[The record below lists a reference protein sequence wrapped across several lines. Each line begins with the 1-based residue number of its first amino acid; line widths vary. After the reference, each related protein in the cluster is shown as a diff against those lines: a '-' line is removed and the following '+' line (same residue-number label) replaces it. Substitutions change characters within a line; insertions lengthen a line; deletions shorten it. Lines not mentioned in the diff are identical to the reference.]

1 MHQNGSNQANISTL
15 VYITKYS
22 FCDSC
27 HRAGAATSIRS
38 SVVHE
43 CPNSSHK
50 RTAKNHGSIQPT
62 KVTIRPWLHHSLL
75 RILPT
80 VTQFQRIA
88 FCTSLAVINAP
99 HVSFWCETQHNSAEP
114 YQKLQTKLLA
124 WLRGELKSEA
134 NLLRF
139 HEAFCDWRDAQPED
153 DSLAWRLLQ
162 FCCAALHSACETLF
176 DP

>member
-1 MHQNGSNQANISTL
+1 M
-15 VYITKYS
+15 
-22 FCDSC
+22 
-27 HRAGAATSIRS
+27 
-38 SVVHE
+38 
-43 CPNSSHK
+43 
-50 RTAKNHGSIQPT
+50 
-62 KVTIRPWLHHSLL
+62 
-75 RILPT
+75 
-80 VTQFQRIA
+80 TQFQRIA

-139 HEAFCDWRDAQPED
+139 HDAFCEWRDAQPED

-176 DP
+176 DPECDDTELLLGSLEALWAEMDELGAETSDLRQYWHSLQQELPDLIKDNTRLPFPKAWFVWLQEADVSLFGLSND

>member
-1 MHQNGSNQANISTL
+1 M
-15 VYITKYS
+15 
-22 FCDSC
+22 
-27 HRAGAATSIRS
+27 
-38 SVVHE
+38 
-43 CPNSSHK
+43 
-50 RTAKNHGSIQPT
+50 
-62 KVTIRPWLHHSLL
+62 
-75 RILPT
+75 
-80 VTQFQRIA
+80 TQFQRIA
-88 FCTSLAVINAP
+88 LCASLAVINAP
-99 HVSFWCETQHNSAEP
+99 HVSFWSETQHNSAEP

-176 DP
+176 DPECDDTELLLGSLEALWAEMNELGAETGDLRQYWHSLQQELPDLIKDNTRLPFPKAWFAWLQEADVSLFGLSND